1 MTTIEGVEID
11 IGPEA
16 VIVTSA
22 TPLTVLSSAIAGGG
36 LGRARV
42 IMNLHVEKDSPW
54 EDAEVGLAAF
64 AARRRLP
71 APWVGLLTA
80 ARTPA
85 SA

>member
-42 IMNLHVEKDSPW
+42 IMNLHVEKDSPFSLSNLLKRHKYMTAERQVKTP
-54 EDAEVGLAAF
+54 EDLHRDRNEG
-64 AARRRLP
+64 
-71 APWVGLLTA
+71 
-80 ARTPA
+80 
-85 SA
+85 